1 MTFDPPLT
9 YDWQLQVRPGRL
21 RFLCVDSSSWINKVF
36 TVDNSV
42 MMGDMIRKVAFK
54 IVVRSLVVGVYRA
67 SRLETP
73 LQNWQ

>member
-9 YDWQLQVRPGRL
+9 YGWQLQVRPGRL

-54 IVVRSLVVGVYRA
+54 IVVRSLVVGVYHA
-67 SRLETP
+67 RLETP
-73 LQNWQ
+73 LQNRQ

>member
-42 MMGDMIRKVAFK
+42 MMGDMSRKVAFK

-73 LQNWQ
+73 LQNRQ

>member
-73 LQNWQ
+73 LQNRQ

>member
-9 YDWQLQVRPGRL
+9 YDGQLQVRPGRL
-21 RFLCVDSSSWINKVF
+21 RFLCVDSSWINKVF

-73 LQNWQ
+73 LQNRQ

>member
-1 MTFDPPLT
+1 MTFDPPFT

-73 LQNWQ
+73 LQNRQ

>member
-36 TVDNSV
+36 TMDNSV
-42 MMGDMIRKVAFK
+42 MMGDIIRKVAFK

-73 LQNWQ
+73 LQNRQ

>member
-1 MTFDPPLT
+1 MTSVKWL
-9 YDWQLQVRPGRL
+9 LVRA
-21 RFLCVDSSSWINKVF
+21 VKSWSQFFGLYLSKVF

-54 IVVRSLVVGVYRA
+54 IVVRSPVVGVYRA

-73 LQNWQ
+73 LQNR